1 MPVFAP
7 IKLNKKRRD
16 QLAEWLQEQLY
27 QTIGDRQVLDTK
39 WENALIQSR
48 AQKPEGTIDF
58 PFVGASNEEFP
69 LTDMH
74 FQPVYAD
81 FYQTLHAPEDYFAVT
96 AKRPDRTDHANV
108 VRQALTAIE
117 KKYLKMRR
125 VNSTALLD
133 MITLGTSIYKNHWYE
148 RRYNRKDYL
157 PDGTIGDVTRRIS
170 EPRVEHIPLQNFYFP
185 AKSWS
190 LDPDAQGGTPWQA
203 QKLLMTPPKF
213 REWSRGSETLPGFSK
228 KDVEEVENWVTDE
241 HEPVLSEIREEDE
254 YVPFEDRTIK
264 LYEVWCRFDVNDD
277 GIDEDLVVIFH
288 LDTKRILRI
297 LHNPLMHGKWPFKA
311 TKYLPWWGIYG
322 RGLAEVDEWAQDS
335 LTKLLN
341 AQLDNVLLA
350 NTRMYSAPLGSNIQ
364 PGEPVYPSK
373 IWFVGPNEKVG
384 EIRMSDIY
392 SSMPNVISQ
401 IMQFSEM
408 RTGVSEIKQGNITG
422 LPSRTPATSL
432 LAILQEGNKR
442 FDMVLS
448 AFRDVHS
455 EIGIEIVQNLLQH
468 TKEDPLRWETFFTQS
483 LGKEDAALLGE
494 VLNDGIFGL
503 EESFGVAVSA
513 TSAQVNKEV
522 EKQSFIGLMQIV
534 SQIYGQLVQTAMLMS
549 QVQDPMVLAT
559 AQAAYSS
566 GTELLKRLLERFD
579 IQNPSEYLPN
589 LGALAQGGA
598 QMPGMAQQQ
607 QAGGLGIQ
615 GQAGGIPPQILQQQQ
630 LGQLFGL

>member
-1 MPVFAP
+1 MPVFTP
-7 IKLNKKRRD
+7 VKLSKARKED
-16 QLAEWLQEQLY
+16 LSLWLQNQLK
-27 QTIGDRQVLDTK
+27 QTLGDRQALEDK

-48 AQKPEGTIDF
+48 AQSPEGELEF
-58 PFVGASNEEFP
+58 PFVGASNIEFP

-74 FQPVYAD
+74 FQPVFAD
-81 FYQTLHAPEDYFAVT
+81 FYQTLHAPEDYFSVT
-96 AKRPDRTDHANV
+96 AKRPDRVPHANA
-108 VRQALTAIE
+108 VREALTAIE
-117 KKYLKMRR
+117 QRYLKMRR
-125 VNSTALLD
+125 VNSRALMD
-133 MITLGTSIYKNHWYE
+133 MITLGTSIYKNHWFE
-148 RRYNRKDYL
+148 RRYNRKDYDENGVIVDKL
-157 PDGTIGDVTRRIS
+157 KKIS
-170 EPRVEHIPLQNFYFP
+170 EPRVEHVPLQKFFFP
-185 AKSWS
+185 ANSWS

-203 QKLLMTPPKF
+203 QQFELTPAKF
-213 REWSRGSETLPGFSK
+213 REWSKGGETLPGFDK
-228 KDVEEVENWVTDE
+228 DAIKDVESWIATEAL
-241 HEPVLSEIREEDE
+241 PVDDEIREEDDFK
-254 YVPFEDRTIK
+254 PFADEK
-264 LYEVWCRFDVNDD
+264 LKLFEVWCRFDVNDD

-288 LDTKRILRI
+288 LETKRLLRI

-311 TKYLPWWGIYG
+311 TKYLPWFGIYG

-335 LTKLLN
+335 ISNLMN
-341 AQLDNVLLA
+341 AQLDNVLLS

-364 PGEPVYPSK
+364 PGEPVYPGK
-373 IWFVGPNEKVG
+373 IWFVGPNESVG

-392 SSMPNVISQ
+392 ASLPNAMSQ

-408 RTGVSEIKQGNITG
+408 RTGVSELKQGNITG

-455 EIGIEIVQNLLQH
+455 EIGTEILQNLLQH
-468 TKEDPLRWETFFTQS
+468 TKEDPLRWQTFFEQAV
-483 LGKEDAALLGE
+483 GQEDAQLLGE
-494 VLNDGIFGL
+494 VMQGGIIGI
-503 EESFGVAVSA
+503 EESFGVNVSA

-534 SQIYGQLVQTAMLMS
+534 SQIYGQLVQTALLMS
-549 QVQDPMVLAT
+549 QVQDPTVLAT
-559 AQAAYSS
+559 AQAAYTA

-589 LGALAQGGA
+589 LDAL
-598 QMPGMAQQQ
+598 QQQ
-607 QAGGLGIQ
+607 QGQPQQQQPGGLGIQ